1 MNIDWNKK
9 YNTIAVYAF
18 LVIAAVIVFYLGI
31 SKFSSFIGAVNSAL
45 VIFQPFIVG
54 FIIAYIV
61 NFMLKFYEE
70 RLFKIKKISKVKKKN
85 KRLISLVLA
94 YLSVAVI
101 IYLFIQFVVPQF
113 VDSISRLANNMPTYI
128 ENVSSEFERI
138 VEDINVDP
146 EYVTTVINN
155 MNKFAEGLSEA
166 VIGFIPVIGSYAAKI
181 ASSLWNIVLG
191 LIISVYMLIDKEKYV
206 ALSRKVAFAI
216 LSNKRANRIL
226 DLASRSNDTFGKFFV
241 GKIIDSIIIGIL
253 TFIILAIFNMPYTL
267 LVSVIIG
274 ITNIIPFFGPF
285 IGAVPSFVIILC
297 LSPSKA
303 IIFLV
308 IIFIIQQIDG
318 NIIGP
323 KILGNTIGI
332 SAFWILFAI
341 LIAGKVLGLI
351 GMVIGVP
358 VFAVVYTIV
367 KENVERRLKKKGL
380 ETDTMSYMK

>member
-61 NFMLKFYEE
+61 NFMLRFYEE
-70 RLFKIKKISKVKKKN
+70 RLFEIKKISKVKKKN

-138 VEDINVDP
+138 VEDINIDP

-166 VIGFIPVIGSYAAKI
+166 VISFIPVIGSYAAKI

>member
-138 VEDINVDP
+138 VEDINIDP

-166 VIGFIPVIGSYAAKI
+166 VISFIPVIGSYAAKI

>member
-166 VIGFIPVIGSYAAKI
+166 VISFIPVIGSYAAKI